1 MKCFVGTICLPLRR
15 FLLGL
20 LLKQPISIQKLD
32 CSMHK
37 TIRLSVLLA
46 GILLAVS
53 GAVQAQDKHF
63 TQFYAAPIQLNP
75 ALTGA
80 IEGRYR
86 VGALYR
92 DQWRSVLDAPIQSY
106 AVQGD
111 FRFNPFKRAVVK
123 DAVGFGVQFVNDRI
137 GIIDFNTTQIAL
149 AGAYH
154 KSLGSDNK
162 RFLSLGFSAGIT
174 QRTLTYSSLNF
185 HDEFDGSTGFTLGTG
200 EELPANNFAYVDMS
214 TGLNYT
220 AELNNNNNI
229 FLGLAYHHFAQPN
242 VSFLEN
248 QEEGD
253 NLYRKL
259 SVQMAGRFRVGSRQ
273 SRVALLPRV
282 LVASQGPHL
291 EVNAGTS
298 VRTTLGEYGG
308 SALHIGSW
316 VRPVRNADGLGLDA
330 VVALVGFEVNS
341 VLLGL
346 SYDLNLNAL
355 GYNQRR
361 GAFELSVTYLGS
373 FEDEGILCPKF

>member
-1 MKCFVGTICLPLRR
+1 
-15 FLLGL
+15 
-20 LLKQPISIQKLD
+20 
-32 CSMHK
+32 MHK
-37 TIRLSVLLA
+37 TIRLSALLMGVLFVVVGSL
-46 GILLAVS
+46 
-53 GAVQAQDKHF
+53 QAQDKHF

-80 IEGRYR
+80 FEGRYR

-111 FRFNPFKRAVVK
+111 FRFNPFKRSVVK
-123 DAVGFGVQFVNDRI
+123 DAVGFGVQFVNDRVS
-137 GIIDFNTTQIAL
+137 IIDFNTTQIAL

-154 KSLGSDNK
+154 KSLGSRNK

-220 AELNNNNNI
+220 AQLDNNNNI
-229 FLGLAYHHFAQPN
+229 FLGVAYHHFAQPN
-242 VSFLEN
+242 VSFFEN
-248 QEEGD
+248 QDEGD
-253 NLYRKL
+253 KLYRKL

-273 SRVALLPRV
+273 SRVAVLPRV

-291 EVNAGTS
+291 EINAGTS
-298 VRTTLGEYGG
+298 VRTALGEYGT
-308 SALHIGSW
+308 SALHLGSW
-316 VRPVRNADGLGLDA
+316 VRPVRNNDGMGLDA
-330 VVALVGFEVNS
+330 VVALVGFEVNG
-341 VLLGL
+341 VLFGL
-346 SYDLNLNAL
+346 SYDLNLQAI
-355 GYNQRR
+355 GANQRQ
-361 GAFELSVTYLGS
+361 GAFELSVNYLGS
-373 FEDEGILCPKF
+373 FVDEGILCPKF